1 MGEESAL
8 VIGAGPAGLATA
20 AMLQRAGVKTAVL
33 SAGEVKKI
41 ELGALEWVLTT
52 SGGERRAPAVIL
64 ATGSGNG
71 FGSLVGHLGVLDRRG
86 EPLVHAA
93 RSHPDAPGLYFVLS
107 RRDARAV
114 ARRVAYGP
122 WTIRLPGIPRTRPA

>member
-1 MGEESAL
+1 MGDESAL

-33 SAGEVKKI
+33 AAHDVRQI
-41 ELGALEWVLTT
+41 QLGCLEWVLSTRA
-52 SGGERRAPAVIL
+52 GERRAPAVIL
-64 ATGSGNG
+64 AIGSGSG
-71 FGSLVGHLGVLDRRG
+71 LRSLVGHLGVLDDG
-86 EPLVHAA
+86 GVPLVHAG

-122 WTIRLPGIPRTRPA
+122 WAIRLPGIPRTRPA

>member
-1 MGEESAL
+1 MSNRRTV

-20 AMLQRAGVKTAVL
+20 AMLQRAGVRTAVL
-33 SAGEVKKI
+33 SAGEVRKI
-41 ELGALEWVLTT
+41 ELGCLEWVLTT
-52 SGGERRAPAVIL
+52 SGGERRAPAVIV

-71 FGSLVGHLGVLDRRG
+71 LGSLVGHLGVLDGGG

-93 RSHPDAPGLYFVLS
+93 HSHPGAPGLYFVLS

-122 WTIRLPGIPRTRPA
+122 WSIRLPGIPRTRPA